1 MTFFAYRGNAFEHTH
16 ENKIFNELFD
26 LLEKAWKHRDE
37 PLHLFGNFFVNGRD
51 IDAIIIKRNAV
62 IVIDFKDYGGSL
74 KFSENGP
81 WMINEKEVRGG
92 SKVNPYHQIRGN
104 KFLLLEYL
112 RLEIDLQ
119 SSPNYGHISGLCIF
133 HRPIDFDQNSL
144 PGPLSRWFHI
154 TDIERALRDVDAIV
168 SREINFTDGD
178 IQTIIKQLNVPSYL
192 PAGRPETVSLE
203 TDLALSETTIHWT
216 KEQLG
221 ALAQIDAW
229 LSDDAHIAQI
239 IKGPANTGKRT
250 LLHEG
255 LKRIVAAGYSPVLIA
270 PNARLARAYNHQGFT
285 DCQSVYSWLYAG
297 RPLELK
303 NNRAVYPVNVE
314 IPDPSQEI
322 LVFVESHL
330 LGDEHFSTDTA
341 VYGSGFLL
349 QDLFNALV
357 GISSD
362 SENEQEATPLIRLPK
377 MLLLGDPYQLAR
389 GSLSRSFIQGQI
401 FEQRDIPQASYE
413 FFSQIRLE
421 KNAPEMLDFQGALVK
436 AMVANKYVRLP
447 QAQGGAISELE
458 AGTQTDQIAAE
469 LLRWPKQ
476 TSMLCAKNDR
486 AYRICRGVRV
496 RYLNAQNMG
505 LLAQGD
511 IVDFHN
517 RTPNLLAEDLSLD
530 EQSWINAGE
539 FGRVRSVEGAI
550 TTRSIRL
557 KGRDEDTTV
566 AFGRA
571 LVELSTGVEVKI
583 NYLADYLAA
592 EKPELTT
599 DQLVALQIWAR
610 QDAEAQLAGDKAAL
624 EDFKDKNS
632 CQYKGKKASY
642 NQRLMALI
650 MSSHYFNAAR
660 LRYAYALTVHRAQT
674 YLPFPVVILDAS
686 TAHDT
691 ENYATDSYFRWL
703 YTATVCSSDK
713 LRLLNYPLLTP
724 LSEASWQ
731 FTGAKVAPWVIK
743 KRFYFDKG
751 RKPSTADL
759 SQPIPDGFA
768 NPVPELLALYLGVC
782 DLLQLIDWEI
792 KAITQHQYC
801 ERYLFVKDENMVEVD
816 FRYNGKFEVTLG
828 AAKLLGGDKA
838 VLDELDSLLKTDPIF
853 IDENIA
859 LVVEEFGRLARP
871 KGWEVIAADE
881 KPHKVYVD
889 LAGRDGNL
897 KVEIN
902 VPGKGVVSSIKLHQ
916 AENEACMK
924 RFAESF

>member
-1 MTFFAYRGNAFEHTH
+1 MTFHAYRGNAFEHTH
-16 ENKIFNELFD
+16 ENKIFNDLYD
-26 LLEKAWKHRDE
+26 LLEEVWKHRDE
-37 PLHLFGNFFVNGRD
+37 PLHLLGNFFVDGRD
-51 IDAIIIKRNAV
+51 VDAIIIKRNAL
-62 IVIDFKDYGGSL
+62 IVLDFKDFGGAL

-81 WMINEKEVRGG
+81 WMIDGKKVRGG
-92 SKVNPYHQIRGN
+92 SKANPYHQIREN

-112 RLEIDLQ
+112 QRKLDLQ
-119 SSPNYGHISGLCIF
+119 SSPNYGHIAGLCVF
-133 HRPIDFDQNSL
+133 HRPVEFDHNSL
-144 PGPLSRWFHI
+144 PGPVSRWFHI
-154 TDIERALRDVDAIV
+154 TDIDRALRDIDAIV
-168 SREINFTDGD
+168 SKEINFTNID
-178 IQTIIKQLNVPSYL
+178 IQTIIDRLNVPVYV
-192 PAGRPETVSLE
+192 PDGRPRTVSLD
-203 TDLALSETTIHWT
+203 TDTELPEASIHWT
-216 KEQLG
+216 KEQLE
-221 ALAQIDAW
+221 ALAQVDAW
-229 LSDDAHIAQI
+229 LSDDAHLAQI
-239 IKGPANTGKRT
+239 VKGPAHTGKRT
-250 LLHEG
+250 LLQEA
-255 LKRIVAAGYSPVLIA
+255 LQRIVTAGYSPVLIA
-270 PNARLARAYNHQGFT
+270 PNARLARTYNHQGFT

-297 RPLELK
+297 RPSELK

-330 LGDEHFSTDTA
+330 LGDEHFSTDTV

-349 QDLFNALV
+349 QDLFNALA
-357 GISSD
+357 GIASD
-362 SENEQEATPLIRLPK
+362 GESEQEAMPLMQLPK

-401 FEQRDIPQASYE
+401 FEQRGIPQASYE

-421 KNAPEMLDFQGALVK
+421 KDAPEMLDFQGALVK
-436 AMVANKYVRLP
+436 ALVANKYVRLP

-476 TSMLCAKNDR
+476 TSMLCAKNDQ
-486 AYRICRGVRV
+486 AYRICRGIRF

-505 LLAQGD
+505 FLTVGD

-517 RTPNLLAEDLSLD
+517 RTPNLLADDLSLD
-530 EQSWINAGE
+530 GQSWINAGE
-539 FGRVRSVEGAI
+539 FGRVRSVEEAI

-566 AFGRA
+566 AFGHA

-583 NYLADYLAA
+583 NYLVDYLAA

-610 QDAEAQLAGDKAAL
+610 QDAEEQLAGDKSAL
-624 EDFKDKNS
+624 EGLKDENS
-632 CQYKGKKASY
+632 SQYKEKKASY

-674 YLPFPVVILDAS
+674 YLPFPVVVLDAS

-691 ENYATDSYFRWL
+691 ESYATDSYFRWL

-713 LRLLNYPLLTP
+713 LKLLNYPLLTP

-731 FTGAKVAPWVIK
+731 VTGAKVAPWVIK

-751 RKPSTADL
+751 RKPSAADL

-768 NPVPELLALYLGVC
+768 NPVPELLALYLCVC
-782 DLLQLIDWEI
+782 DQLQLTDWEI
-792 KAITQHQYC
+792 KGITQHQYC
-801 ERYLFVKDENMVEVD
+801 ERYLFVNDENMVEVD
-816 FRYNGKFEVTLG
+816 FRYNGKFEVTQG
-828 AAKLLGGDKA
+828 AAKLLEGNEA
-838 VLDELDSLLKTDPIF
+838 VLDELDSLLKTDPVF

-859 LVVEEFGRLARP
+859 LVVDEFGRLLKP

-889 LAGRDGNL
+889 LAGRDGSL

-916 AENEACMK
+916 AENEACMN